1 MTNNNDVSEFVDRN
15 EAKRLTNRSSKT
27 LTRWIKNGLLSAPE
41 KQGAKFVWKRV
52 EIEAAISRLGLA
64 RKEAAQPSAAS
75 SAEGGAL

>member
-1 MTNNNDVSEFVDRN
+1 MSNNNNVSEFVDRS
-15 EAKRLTNRSSKT
+15 EAKRLLGKSSRT
-27 LTRWIKNGLLSAPE
+27 ITRWISKGLLSAPE

-64 RKEAAQPSAAS
+64 RKEAAQPNAAP